1 MKNNRANRHND
12 RGFTLSEVLLTV
24 AILVV
29 LFALAAVPVSK
40 MRRELRQTELDSKA
54 EILFQTAQNRMTQLL
69 AAGMEEKYK
78 SGGDVKRFTYIP
90 LDAEEDKYDETDVG
104 RLPLWYVTDA
114 EKDNAS
120 AAAYYILPREQTDAE
135 LREGHW
141 LVEYNADSGS
151 VYAVFYSEE
160 ALGVHTG
167 LDVLRYRSQRVKTA
181 KVGYYGGDAAAVND
195 TGVLAPRAEILN
207 GETLEVRITCK
218 APNDR
223 PLHFFITIR
232 DDKGNETAR
241 TELKNDTKTFTTIEK
256 SFRDY
261 EVTVTLDDLSGD
273 GSRRFAQQEWLKML
287 TPGENLT
294 VTVEVTSD
302 DPLVEGARFVPEKT
316 NGLFHT
322 LRGGDTAVVTC
333 ARHRSSPA
341 RCRRRTLTS
350 PARAAGRR
358 STARRSSAPLLTRR
372 CVNTGAAISW
382 TARRTVR

>member
-160 ALGVHTG
+160 G
-167 LDVLRYRSQRVKTA
+167 S
-181 KVGYYGGDAAAVND
+181 
-195 TGVLAPRAEILN
+195 
-207 GETLEVRITCK
+207 TC
-218 APNDR
+218 
-223 PLHFFITIR
+223 
-232 DDKGNETAR
+232 
-241 TELKNDTKTFTTIEK
+241 
-256 SFRDY
+256 
-261 EVTVTLDDLSGD
+261 
-273 GSRRFAQQEWLKML
+273 FA
-287 TPGENLT
+287 T
-294 VTVEVTSD
+294 
-302 DPLVEGARFVPEKT
+302 
-316 NGLFHT
+316 
-322 LRGGDTAVVTC
+322 
-333 ARHRSSPA
+333 
-341 RCRRRTLTS
+341 
-350 PARAAGRR
+350 
-358 STARRSSAPLLTRR
+358 
-372 CVNTGAAISW
+372 AAI
-382 TARRTVR
+382 A